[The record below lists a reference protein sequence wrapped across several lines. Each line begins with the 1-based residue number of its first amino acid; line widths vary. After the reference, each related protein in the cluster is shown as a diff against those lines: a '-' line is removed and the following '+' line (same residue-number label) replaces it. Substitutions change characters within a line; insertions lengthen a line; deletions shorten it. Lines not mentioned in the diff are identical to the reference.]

1 MPRHESPAAASISS
15 MNPDAARAGAG
26 PDHQPSSVNRSSVS
40 IAPVLA
46 MPPRIS
52 TLPSGMSTA

>member
-1 MPRHESPAAASISS
+1 